1 MVGLFTLRDVLE
13 ATEIDAASELDRQ
26 TERYVVAD
34 VDALVVAADAV
45 AASIIRH

>member
-1 MVGLFTLRDVLE
+1 MVGLFTLGDVLE

-34 VDALVVAADAV
+34 VVAVAV

>member
-34 VDALVVAADAV
+34 VDALVAVAV